1 MFDIGA
7 VELMVIAIVAIIVV
21 GPKDLPGM
29 LRTFGQFVGKMRRM
43 AREFQDTFEEAAKD
57 TGLDD
62 IAKGVSDVKNMSVAG
77 QVGKVFDP
85 IAKETDSIKS
95 EIEKAG
101 QISDNPSAKKTL
113 EEVSSSKP
121 AKPKKAA
128 PKKATKAAKKPAAK
142 KAPAKKAPVK
152 KTPAKKTP
160 AKQTAAKKSPAQAK
174 STKSPSKAD
183 G

>member
-7 VELMVIAIVAIIVV
+7 VELMMVAIVAIIVV

-29 LRTFGQFVGKMRRM
+29 LRNFGQFVGKMRRM

-57 TGLDD
+57 TGLDE
-62 IAKGVSDVKNMSVAG
+62 ISKGVSEVKSMSVAG

-101 QISDNPSAKKTL
+101 QISEEPQGPQTL
-113 EEVSSSKP
+113 EEVTG
-121 AKPKKAA
+121 AKPKETKKPAA
-128 PKKATKAAKKPAAK
+128 KKTTAKKPAAK
-142 KAPAKKAPVK
+142 KAPAKKAPAK
-152 KTPAKKTP
+152 KATTAKKTTARKTPAKS
-160 AKQTAAKKSPAQAK
+160 TAAKKTAK
-174 STKSPSKAD
+174 STSKVES
-183 G
+183 

>member
-7 VELMVIAIVAIIVV
+7 VELMMVAIVAIIVV

-29 LRTFGQFVGKMRRM
+29 LRNFGQFVGKMRRM

-57 TGLDD
+57 TGLDE
-62 IAKGVSDVKNMSVAG
+62 ISKGVSEVKSMSVAG

-101 QISDNPSAKKTL
+101 QISEEPQGPQTL
-113 EEVSSSKP
+113 EEVTG
-121 AKPKKAA
+121 AKPKE
-128 PKKATKAAKKPAAK
+128 TNKPAAK
-142 KAPAKKAPVK
+142 K
-152 KTPAKKTP
+152 TTAKKTGCKESISQKG
-160 AKQTAAKKSPAQAK
+160 ACKKDDNCQENNCPKNTS
-174 STKSPSKAD
+174 
-183 G
+183 